1 MNFNNSVWRTMA
13 LVTQL
18 GISILSPVI
27 LCVYAGYFLDKKFG
41 WHTLI
46 PLMLLGLAA
55 GVRSAYVL
63 AKNAI
68 RQNEQSTQKKEWEK
82 DLTADV
88 ESELKKEESHV
99 EEN

>member
-1 MNFNNSVWRTMA
+1 MYLNFNNSVWRTMA

-41 WHTLI
+41 WHTMI

-63 AKNAI
+63 VKNAI
-68 RQNEQSTQKKEWEK
+68 RQNEESEQKR
-82 DLTADV
+82 DLKADSTADG
-88 ESELKKEESHV
+88 EAE
-99 EEN
+99 